1 MTDKDASTRPTLDTI
16 LERLSDMRDEM
27 RRGFSAL
34 NVRLDRVEGLAS
46 TTRGEMLTLRA
57 DFIELRDELHE
68 HFPVLRS

>member
-16 LERLSDMRDEM
+16 LERLNDMRDEM
-27 RRGFSAL
+27 RRGFSSL

-57 DFIELRDELHE
+57 DFVELRDELRE
-68 HFPVLRS
+68 HFPVLRP